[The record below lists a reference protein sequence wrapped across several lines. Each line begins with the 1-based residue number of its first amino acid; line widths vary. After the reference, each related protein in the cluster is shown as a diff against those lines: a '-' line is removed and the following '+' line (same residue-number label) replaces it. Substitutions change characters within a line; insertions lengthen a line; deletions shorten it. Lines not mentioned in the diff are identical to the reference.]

1 MNILIPMAGLGS
13 RFANNGVTEPKPLI
27 RVNQKT
33 LIEHSIKSF
42 DVDGKFIFVTRK
54 YENPQHSVE
63 LNKLLKTLR
72 PECAIIE
79 IDRVTNGASQT
90 ALCARELIN
99 SSTPLVIYNCDQ
111 IINWNPTEFLKF
123 VADPI
128 VDGAVV
134 LYKDQNPKNSFAEIK
149 NSRVVQ
155 VVEKN
160 PISND
165 ALIGFHYWKRG
176 CDFVESAEKLLTE
189 FTFHGRPECYI
200 SETYNYLIQQG
211 HNIFPYFVAPNI
223 FTPLGTPEDV
233 ARYLGKVKEF
243 YSSKPMTVFCDIDG
257 TLLKHSHTISD
268 ALSQEPTLLAGVRD
282 KMNQW
287 DSQGHTIVLCT
298 ARKPSTRAATEAQLQ
313 SLGIAYD
320 QLLMGVTSGG
330 RVLIND
336 KLGEADPNRA
346 MAVNV
351 ITDQG
356 FTNINWEQLG
366 L

>member
-1 MNILIPMAGLGS
+1 MHILIPMAGLGS
-13 RFANNGVTEPKPLI
+13 RFSKTGIAEPKPLI

-54 YENPQHSVE
+54 YDDPSYSAE
-63 LNKLLKTLR
+63 LKSLLKTLR
-72 PECAIIE
+72 PECEIIE

-90 ALCARELIN
+90 ALCAKVCIN
-99 SSTPLVIYNCDQ
+99 NSTPLVIYNCDQ
-111 IINWNPTEFLKF
+111 IINWNPREFLRF
-123 VADPI
+123 AEDPS

-134 LYKDQNPKNSFAEIK
+134 LHKDRDPKNSFAEIK

-160 PISND
+160 PISSD

-176 CDFVESAEKLLTE
+176 SDFVESAEKLLAE

-211 HNIFPYFVAPNI
+211 SNIFPYFVAPNI
-223 FTPLGTPEDV
+223 YIPLGTPEDV

-243 YSSKPMTVFCDIDG
+243 YSSKPTTIFCDIDG
-257 TLLKHSHTISD
+257 TLLRHSHTISN
-268 ALSQEPTLLAGVRD
+268 ALEQPPELLPGVRE
-282 KMNQW
+282 KFNQW

-298 ARKPSTRAATEAQLQ
+298 ARKPSTRAATETQLQ

-320 QLLMGVTSGG
+320 QLLMGVTSGA

-336 KLGEADPNRA
+336 KLSECDPDRA
-346 MAVNV
+346 IAVNV
-351 ITDQG
+351 TTDQG
-356 FTNINWEQLG
+356 LKTVDWETLG